1 MPDVIVSRP
10 MASRTTH
17 PLPILPGGPWCPTQD
32 EAIELFVQYQGA
44 GHIRRCAYALVEG
57 VAHQEWRVHIYRV
70 ACKKNSFEVDL
81 VPLRPGQRGE
91 PGILFKGCPKNCQ
104 LYRAAWKDRLF
115 GRPRRPHRIRWFTA
129 LKWRTQ
135 VALIA
140 AVIIL
145 AATYFSTLGDLSDL
159 IRALSDAW
167 HQK

>member
-1 MPDVIVSRP
+1 
-10 MASRTTH
+10 
-17 PLPILPGGPWCPTQD
+17 
-32 EAIELFVQYQGA
+32 
-44 GHIRRCAYALVEG
+44 
-57 VAHQEWRVHIYRV
+57 
-70 ACKKNSFEVDL
+70 VDL

-91 PGILFKGCPKNCQ
+91 PGNLFKGCPKNCQ

-115 GRPRRPHRIRWFTA
+115 GRARRQHPIRRFTA

-145 AATYFSTLGDLSDL
+145 AATYFGTLGDLSDL
-159 IRALSDAW
+159 IRAVSEAW